1 MNINND
7 RTIKSYCQ
15 DLVRIPKVQSPK
27 VKIKRT
33 WADTIITL
41 ATTPFLEPNYFD
53 NVVPLAREY
62 GVGGDFTHTPS
73 WNVARKHERI

>member
-1 MNINND
+1 MALKLKKLGHIDVTIFEKSGRVGGKSLDINF
-7 RTIKSYCQ
+7 RGSVYPLGTI
-15 DLVRIPKVQSPK
+15 
-27 VKIKRT
+27 
-33 WADTIITL
+33 
-41 ATTPFLEPNYFD
+41 FLDPNYFD

>member
-33 WADTIITL
+33 WADTKITL
-41 ATTPFLEPNYFD
+41 AITT
-53 NVVPLAREY
+53 
-62 GVGGDFTHTPS
+62 THNPMTF
-73 WNVARKHERI
+73 KHEGVLW